1 MVCGI
6 FSFDEVTVC
15 IYFFLI
21 STLAQVSDS
30 LGILCVS
37 VLVLD
42 EDGTGVDT
50 EEFFQTLPENAVLMA
65 LQKGQKWSPHP
76 VCSFD

>member
-1 MVCGI
+1 MYL
-6 FSFDEVTVC
+6 FS
-15 IYFFLI
+15 FFLI
-21 STLAQVSDS
+21 STLSQASDS
-30 LGILCVS
+30 LSILCIS
-37 VLVLD
+37 ALVLD

-65 LQKGQKWSPHP
+65 LEKGQKWSPHP